1 MEQKAVL
8 EAIVKALDSKRAEDI
23 QVIGV
28 KNLTILGDY
37 FVIANGTSTTH
48 TKTLA
53 DEVEYQMTKLG
64 IEPLHREGRGNGS
77 NWIVLDY
84 NDIIIHVFYKET
96 RAFYQLERLWADGE
110 KMDVTAWLKED
121 LCSKKGGIFYGKRKE
136 NDYSCWSIHDF
147 KGHFESDFGIQ
158 CQQFGFPA
166 VCSSFDFCNAETDSI
181 QPVCNSHFSGTDFLG
196 QLAGEPVEFGLE
208 LDLSG
213 GRLAGCRCSCHFGI
227 P

>member
-96 RAFYQLERLWADGE
+96 RAFYQVERLWADGE

-121 LCSKKGGIFYGKRKE
+121 
-136 NDYSCWSIHDF
+136 
-147 KGHFESDFGIQ
+147 
-158 CQQFGFPA
+158 
-166 VCSSFDFCNAETDSI
+166 
-181 QPVCNSHFSGTDFLG
+181 
-196 QLAGEPVEFGLE
+196 
-208 LDLSG
+208 
-213 GRLAGCRCSCHFGI
+213 
-227 P
+227 

>member
-110 KMDVTAWLKED
+110 KMDVTAWLKRRHFLWNTE
-121 LCSKKGGIFYGKRKE
+121 RK
-136 NDYSCWSIHDF
+136 
-147 KGHFESDFGIQ
+147 
-158 CQQFGFPA
+158 
-166 VCSSFDFCNAETDSI
+166 
-181 QPVCNSHFSGTDFLG
+181 
-196 QLAGEPVEFGLE
+196 
-208 LDLSG
+208 
-213 GRLAGCRCSCHFGI
+213 
-227 P
+227 

>member
-1 MEQKAVL
+1 MIEQKAAVL

-28 KNLTILGDY
+28 KDLTILGDY

-84 NDIIIHVFYKET
+84 NDIIVHVFYKET
-96 RAFYQLERLWADGE
+96 REFYQLERLWADGE
-110 KMDVTAWLKED
+110 KMDVTGWLKED
-121 LCSKKGGIFYGKRKE
+121 
-136 NDYSCWSIHDF
+136 
-147 KGHFESDFGIQ
+147 
-158 CQQFGFPA
+158 
-166 VCSSFDFCNAETDSI
+166 
-181 QPVCNSHFSGTDFLG
+181 
-196 QLAGEPVEFGLE
+196 
-208 LDLSG
+208 
-213 GRLAGCRCSCHFGI
+213 
-227 P
+227 

>member
-96 RAFYQLERLWADGE
+96 RAFYQLERLWADG
-110 KMDVTAWLKED
+110 
-121 LCSKKGGIFYGKRKE
+121 RK
-136 NDYSCWSIHDF
+136 D
-147 KGHFESDFGIQ
+147 G
-158 CQQFGFPA
+158 
-166 VCSSFDFCNAETDSI
+166 CNCL
-181 QPVCNSHFSGTDFLG
+181 VK
-196 QLAGEPVEFGLE
+196 
-208 LDLSG
+208 
-213 GRLAGCRCSCHFGI
+213 GRLMR
-227 P
+227 

>member
-1 MEQKAVL
+1 MQQNLPKRHVYTLVKTGSKNEKGTNMTQQEIL
-8 EAIVKALDSKRAEDI
+8 EIIVKALDSKRAEDI

-121 LCSKKGGIFYGKRKE
+121 
-136 NDYSCWSIHDF
+136 
-147 KGHFESDFGIQ
+147 
-158 CQQFGFPA
+158 
-166 VCSSFDFCNAETDSI
+166 
-181 QPVCNSHFSGTDFLG
+181 
-196 QLAGEPVEFGLE
+196 
-208 LDLSG
+208 
-213 GRLAGCRCSCHFGI
+213 
-227 P
+227 

>member
-64 IEPLHREGRGNGS
+64 IAAPRGQRKRLK
-77 NWIVLDY
+77 LDR
-84 NDIIIHVFYKET
+84 T
-96 RAFYQLERLWADGE
+96 
-110 KMDVTAWLKED
+110 
-121 LCSKKGGIFYGKRKE
+121 
-136 NDYSCWSIHDF
+136 
-147 KGHFESDFGIQ
+147 
-158 CQQFGFPA
+158 
-166 VCSSFDFCNAETDSI
+166 
-181 QPVCNSHFSGTDFLG
+181 
-196 QLAGEPVEFGLE
+196 GL
-208 LDLSG
+208 
-213 GRLAGCRCSCHFGI
+213 
-227 P
+227 

>member
-110 KMDVTAWLKED
+110 KMDVTCL
-121 LCSKKGGIFYGKRKE
+121 LYT
-136 NDYSCWSIHDF
+136 
-147 KGHFESDFGIQ
+147 SDAADEG
-158 CQQFGFPA
+158 
-166 VCSSFDFCNAETDSI
+166 
-181 QPVCNSHFSGTDFLG
+181 
-196 QLAGEPVEFGLE
+196 
-208 LDLSG
+208 
-213 GRLAGCRCSCHFGI
+213 
-227 P
+227 